1 MTRQHAGRH
10 RAVRSGRASM
20 RGAMLAKTATHSA
33 IGTNARPAL
42 TGEKPRVCCR
52 YSEVKK

>member
-1 MTRQHAGRH
+1 MKARPAATARCAPT
-10 RAVRSGRASM
+10 RASI
-20 RGAMLAKTATHSA
+20 RGAMAAKTATHSA
-33 IGTNARPAL
+33 IGTKARPAS

>member
-1 MTRQHAGRH
+1 MSSIPNAT
-10 RAVRSGRASM
+10 VRCAPARAST
-20 RGAMLAKTATHSA
+20 RGAMLANTATHSA